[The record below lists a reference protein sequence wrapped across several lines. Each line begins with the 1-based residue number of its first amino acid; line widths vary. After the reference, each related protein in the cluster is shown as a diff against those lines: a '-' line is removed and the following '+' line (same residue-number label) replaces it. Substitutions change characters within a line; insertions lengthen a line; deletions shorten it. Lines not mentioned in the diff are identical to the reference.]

1 MILKTINKLLLLA
14 TLTLVT
20 TSPAFSQA
28 ALNGCNDNDPCT
40 IDVEDICGNCFH
52 IRVDCSDMD
61 CDDNDPCT
69 VDVLDIN
76 GNCLHF
82 PKNCDDG
89 NPATVDYCDSWGNCR
104 HDLIDCDDNDPN
116 TTDYVGPDGQCHHVR
131 EVCCDDDDPCTED
144 IYNPQT
150 GECVHLPRC
159 DDDDPCTIDYCDPQ
173 TGQCIHK
180 PKNCD
185 DGDPC
190 TIDYCNPYTGACIH
204 KPDPNCNPCQGVN
217 CDDGNPCTID
227 YCDTNTGACIHKPKN
242 CNDGDPC
249 TIDYCNPYTGACI
262 HKPDPNCNPCPGID
276 CDDNDPCTIDYCN
289 PQTGLCVHQP
299 KDCDDGDPCTIDYCN
314 PYTGACIHKPDPNCT
329 PCQGVNC
336 DDGDPCTMDYC
347 NPYTGACIHKPKN
360 CDDGDPCTIDSCN
373 PYTGACIHKPD
384 PNCNP
389 CYGVNCDDGD
399 PCTIDSCDPYTGYCV
414 HTPNP
419 NCQLACS
426 FTQGFWGNAGGSFNG
441 QTTTQILQSIL
452 SNGPLVTGV
461 VGYRSVTI
469 SQANLQCIY
478 ELLPGGGNASAL
490 PTNTGDI
497 NVQAPNCSVAPIP
510 SYSDGRVQNILL
522 AQTMTLALNV
532 RYDPNLAN
540 LPLSDACVSFPWS
553 VLNSL
558 PANPTVLDLLNHA
571 NRVLAGIANTT
582 PSTINAA
589 VATVNEYFD
598 ECASTCTAANASG
611 EEGPLAAPG
620 LNAAAASAEQGFRL
634 YPNPASGEIMVSLRQ
649 YQGLPASLQVYSML
663 GGLVHQQEFTEL
675 PAEPVRMELPGL
687 SSGLYFMKVRI
698 AGEQEMGKEFVI
710 SRN

>member
-14 TLTLVT
+14 TLTLVAT
-20 TSPAFSQA
+20 APAFSQA

-104 HDLIDCDDNDPN
+104 HELIDCDDNDPN

-144 IYNPQT
+144 IYNPPT

-180 PKNCD
+180 PKN
-185 DGDPC
+185 
-190 TIDYCNPYTGACIH
+190 
-204 KPDPNCNPCQGVN
+204 
-217 CDDGNPCTID
+217 
-227 YCDTNTGACIHKPKN
+227 
-242 CNDGDPC
+242 
-249 TIDYCNPYTGACI
+249 
-262 HKPDPNCNPCPGID
+262 
-276 CDDNDPCTIDYCN
+276 
-289 PQTGLCVHQP
+289 
-299 KDCDDGDPCTIDYCN
+299 CDDGDPCTIDYCN